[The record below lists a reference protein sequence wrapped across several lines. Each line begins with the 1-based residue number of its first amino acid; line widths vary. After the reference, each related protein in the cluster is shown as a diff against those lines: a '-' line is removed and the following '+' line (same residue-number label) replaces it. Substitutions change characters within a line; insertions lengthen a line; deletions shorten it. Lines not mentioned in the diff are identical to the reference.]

1 MALFFPLQK
10 RLGSLKT
17 LPIADSRIKTL
28 KKKTPK
34 NIIAM
39 KNLIYLLLLKNQ
51 INYYEQS

>member
-28 KKKTPK
+28 KKKLQK
-34 NIIAM
+34 I
-39 KNLIYLLLLKNQ
+39 LLQ
-51 INYYEQS
+51 